1 LVENPVAWRAVIKWP
16 LDLWIYQEIL
26 FAPESRP
33 DVIIETGT
41 HHGGAALFL
50 ACVCDMIGSGRVIT
64 VELLEKETPEH
75 PGSPT

>member
-1 LVENPVAWRAVIKWP
+1 M
-16 LDLWIYQEIL
+16 
-26 FAPESRP
+26 
-33 DVIIETGT
+33 IIETGT

-50 ACVCDMIGSGRVIT
+50 ASMCDMIGSGRVIT